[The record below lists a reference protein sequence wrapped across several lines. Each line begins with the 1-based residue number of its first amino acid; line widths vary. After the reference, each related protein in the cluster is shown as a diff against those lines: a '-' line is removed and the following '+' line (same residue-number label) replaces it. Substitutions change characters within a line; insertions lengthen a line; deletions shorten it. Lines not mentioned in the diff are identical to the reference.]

1 MANVARGTFDL
12 QGLDPVGK
20 AIAAP
25 VDRRLASSTTP
36 QPSSDQDN
44 QPAVIHYV
52 NPFVHKLVWDDPID
66 KLKTALLTVFLL
78 PFRVMLILVCLSMA
92 WTLAHIGLFGLS
104 AEDLR
109 TKPLSGWRRQLRHLT
124 ALVMRALFLCGSFNF
139 IRYKG
144 ARASPKEAP
153 VICVAPHTSFCDSIA
168 VVVCGPSAVVAK
180 YETASLPFF
189 GKLIDYAQPIYVC
202 REDAHSRQTTI
213 REIIQRAS
221 SPEDWPQILI
231 FPEGTCTNRTSLIQF
246 KPGAFYPGVPIQPV
260 LMRYPNKIDT
270 VTWTWEGPDA
280 LQLLWRTLTQFHTFC
295 EIEFLPVYHPS
306 EAEKAD
312 PKLYARNVRNLMA
325 RALDIPIS
333 NYTFDDCKLMTFV
346 KNVRMPYAASSADI
360 SKLRK
365 TLRLDERNPELA
377 IVRQEREFSGQNSF
391 VALATF
397 AQRLTIPA
405 KDESTI
411 GLFKVFL
418 KTSDSSV
425 IDFREYLLLAL
436 FLITL
441 YTPKMAFVEGLFHL
455 YGVDGRVNREQL
467 YDTLKYLVRISRQEV
482 DNIFIAS
489 DPANSGSIDFGQFCA
504 TVERMPPLHS
514 KLQKNND
521 PNNLHLG

>member
-109 TKPLSGWRRQLRHLT
+109 TKPLSGWRRRLKLLLSEFAVLMYTCAGLGITVRGRQ
-124 ALVMRALFLCGSFNF
+124 A
-139 IRYKG
+139 
-144 ARASPKEAP
+144 ARREAP
-153 VICVAPHTSFCDSIA
+153 VLVVSPHSSFLDA
-168 VVVCGPSAVVAK
+168 VIIYLTGLSSPLVRNADRN
-180 YETASLPFF
+180 L